1 MSGFADATG
10 VAPVA
15 PAERSP
21 ASRAWRA
28 EIPRAWNVPIGVHG
42 GMLLATSLRAARAA
56 LDAHHEHDQ
65 FLRSAHCSFLARPD
79 DGRLAL
85 TTEVVRTGRT
95 TSHVDVVARHPGG
108 DVDLIGTR
116 ALFARRRDT
125 AGEGYL
131 DASFPDVAQPDEL
144 VPEIGWDADSGGP
157 LLRPPLF
164 DQLDLRPALG
174 VLPWE
179 QGWEP
184 GLPAEYA
191 RWNRYLDPPRLDGG
205 TLDPLCL
212 LPLAD
217 LPGPAV
223 WVHFGP
229 DEPFY
234 FLTSLELTVHLLEP
248 VTDEWILTDFRARW
262 LGEGYVIT
270 ECDVWSGRRLVAQV
284 NQMMLVRPGPN
295 GPVRPAG

>member
-1 MSGFADATG
+1 MGGFDTATAVVPVDAAPADATT
-10 VAPVA
+10 
-15 PAERSP
+15 
-21 ASRAWRA
+21 RAWSA
-28 EIPRAWNVPIGVHG
+28 DIPATWNVPIGVHG
-42 GMLLATSLRAARAA
+42 GMLLATSLRGAVAA

-65 FLRSAHCSFLARPD
+65 VLRSAHCSFLARPD

-85 TTEVVRTGRT
+85 TTTVVRTGRT
-95 TSHVDVVARHPGG
+95 TSHVDVTARHPQGEI
-108 DVDLIGTR
+108 DLIGTR
-116 ALFARRRDT
+116 ALFARRRDVGG
-125 AGEGYL
+125 AGFL
-131 DASFPDVAQPDEL
+131 DATMPDVAGPGDL
-144 VPEIGWDADSGGP
+144 VPETGWDADSGGP

-179 QGWEP
+179 DGWRP

-191 RWNRYLDPPRLDGG
+191 RWNRYLTPPRLPDG
-205 TLDPLCL
+205 TFDPLAL

-234 FLTSLELTVHLLEP
+234 FLTSLELTAHFVEP

-270 ECDVWSGRRLVAQV
+270 ECDVWSAGRLVAQV
-284 NQMMLVRPGPN
+284 NQMMLVRPGPTRA
-295 GPVRPAG
+295 RPTG